1 MVGDYSR
8 ESKAEKD
15 ISLLKR
21 GAWGPPG
28 NETQVGGV
36 TMWPPRTQRAWWAGP
51 LSPGCCEVGGGAGRE
66 TLAEGGHEMPRGY
79 KGTLW
84 ALGVVRKLCT
94 CQSGEFG
101 VE

>member
-28 NETQVGGV
+28 NETQVGGGHHV
-36 TMWPPRTQRAWWAGP
+36 ASQDTKSLVGRSTQ
-51 LSPGCCEVGGGAGRE
+51 PG
-66 TLAEGGHEMPRGY
+66 L
-79 KGTLW
+79 L
-84 ALGVVRKLCT
+84 
-94 CQSGEFG
+94 
-101 VE
+101 